1 MSNDYLQDA
10 IDGADAVKDLATGA
24 DHVPFDFTGI
34 DPDFKNAEHIENPGG
49 GPTVT
54 IDSKAGDNKSSGA
67 GDIELIH
74 FGRVYLDSE
83 DKFAHEEYDDTANL
97 DFTGILGGRA
107 GMHRAALQRELLLQA
122 GYMRSLMWAMEE
134 AGKAPPDVQQPD
146 GLQMIDQLM
155 GMVGDLAGSAGAG
168 QNNFSTLDLNPL
180 IDEANALGKK
190 LDKNP
195 IVYVDLHEAGIE
207 LHELRGK
214 YRKYLEAQH
223 ATLPKPAA
231 APTGLLGSL
240 PLVGEALK
248 NIPVVGDVLEWGNKI
263 VGCSFGL
270 VARIAMEMHMKMEV
284 SINAAARDMSIK
296 AIRDRSSPVF
306 AVWWKPLPDDDSGG
320 NGGNGGNGGPTDPLT
335 SAMNSVENAVDSA
348 KNTVD
353 SQIKKY
359 TNVFT
364 IPDKSTPGD
373 AFIDQAFRLN
383 PAGSL
388 LDRSETMA
396 GFAARA
402 LCDAIDEDAAFMPA
416 IVRDIAT
423 YVFQLVTEFVRS
435 VYDKLLVVGRDII
448 TDAQLAEGGRTHLVS
463 SLIEWPLKALDLN
476 KYIDA
481 PTFTIPLLSGG
492 TQKLSLRGLFER
504 AKDLLI
510 EQLGFMDAA
519 VQWSMKDFASLLNS
533 ARGLMGANAHTMEPY
548 LALVPTLH
556 AVMFRNLLL
565 PFWTAMINA
574 FKSAVGEALA
584 PVMKEI
590 AGPGGFMH
598 DVYNAADAAGKI
610 AQRVK
615 DVKDFITDGMNFNQS
630 NIGSKINQ
638 IKGFG
643 DDLADPTADPFA
655 KDNSITSLSPF
666 PNRVPNA
673 SAVAITQA
681 DRDKVEPDLKWS
693 EQDAVNEDGDDLTAQ
708 PQPGQG
714 GNGGA
719 S

>member
-1 MSNDYLQDA
+1 MSNDYFQDA
-10 IDGADAVKDLATGA
+10 IDGADAVKDVATGA
-24 DHVPFDFTGI
+24 AHVPFDFTGI

-54 IDSKAGDNKSSGA
+54 INSKAGDNKSSGA
-67 GDIELIH
+67 GDIELVH

-83 DKFAHEEYDDTANL
+83 DKFAHVEYDDTANV
-97 DFTGILGGRA
+97 DFAGILGGRA

-122 GYMRSLMWAMEE
+122 GYMRALMWAMAE
-134 AGKAPPDVQQPD
+134 AGKEPPDVAQPD
-146 GLQMIDQLM
+146 GLQMIDQMM
-155 GMVGDLAGSAGAG
+155 GMIGDLAGSAGAR

-223 ATLPKPAA
+223 ATLPKAA
-231 APTGLLGSL
+231 APPAGLLGSL
-240 PLVGEALK
+240 PLVGQAL
-248 NIPVVGDVLEWGNKI
+248 NSIPVVGDVLEWGNKI

-296 AIRDRSSPVF
+296 AMRDRSSPIF
-306 AVWWKPLPDDDSGG
+306 AVWWKPPVDDGNGNG
-320 NGGNGGNGGPTDPLT
+320 NGGGGGGPTDPLT
-335 SAMNSVENAVDSA
+335 SAMNSAQNAVQKA

-353 SQIKKY
+353 SEIKKY

-402 LCDAIDEDAAFMPA
+402 LCDAIDEDAEFMPA

-448 TDAQLAEGGRTHLVS
+448 SDAQLAEGGRTHLVA
-463 SLIEWPLKALDLN
+463 SLIEWPLKAFDLD

-481 PTFTIPLLSGG
+481 PTFSIPLLNGG
-492 TQKLSLRGLFER
+492 SQVLSLRGLFER

-510 EQLGFMDAA
+510 EQLGFMDVA
-519 VQWSMKDFASLLNS
+519 VEWTMKGFSSLLNS
-533 ARGLMGANAHTMEPY
+533 ARGLMGANAHSMEPY

-598 DVYNAADAAGKI
+598 DVYNAADTAGKI
-610 AQRVK
+610 AQRAK
-615 DVKDFITDGMNFNQS
+615 DVKDFITDGMNFDQS
-630 NIGSKINQ
+630 NIGSKIAQ

-643 DDLADPTADPFA
+643 DDLADPTANPFQN
-655 KDNSITSLSPF
+655 DDVNSLSPF
-666 PNRVPNA
+666 PNRVTSA

-681 DRDKVEPDLKWS
+681 DRDEVEPDLKWS
-693 EQDAVNEDGDDLTAQ
+693 EADAVNEDGDDLTAQ
-708 PQPGQG
+708 PPPGQG

-719 S
+719 P